1 MSETLSRR
9 VGRLVSGGFHALID
23 AAENLAPEA
32 VMNESIRE
40 IERAVDEVRAELG
53 KVLAQKHLA
62 AKKMADE
69 SNRHEAIDAN
79 LQAAVAAGRDDL
91 AEAGIAEQ
99 MDIEARLPV
108 LENTI
113 ADCAAQEKELE
124 GFIAALQA
132 KKREMQQQLQDW
144 RAAQQ
149 SVGAG
154 KAAGGNGSD
163 LNRIARDAEKSGNAF
178 DRVMGRQNSVH
189 SSTDAAQ
196 LAKLKE
202 LEDLSRNNRIA
213 ERLAA
218 LKAGK

>member
-62 AKKMADE
+62 SKKMADE

-132 KKREMQQQLQDW
+132 KKREMQQLQEW

-149 SVGAG
+149 GADAG
-154 KAAGGNGSD
+154 KAAGSSD
-163 LNRIARDAEKSGNAF
+163 INRIARDAEKSGNAF
-178 DRVMGRQNSVH
+178 DRVMGRQNAIH

-218 LKAGK
+218 LKANSKE

>member
-40 IERAVDEVRAELG
+40 IERAADEVRAELG

-62 AKKMADE
+62 AKKMVDE

-79 LQAAVAAGRDDL
+79 LQAAVDAGRDDL

-99 MDIEARLPV
+99 IDIEARLPI

-189 SSTDAAQ
+189 NSTDAAQ

-218 LKAGK
+218 LKAKS